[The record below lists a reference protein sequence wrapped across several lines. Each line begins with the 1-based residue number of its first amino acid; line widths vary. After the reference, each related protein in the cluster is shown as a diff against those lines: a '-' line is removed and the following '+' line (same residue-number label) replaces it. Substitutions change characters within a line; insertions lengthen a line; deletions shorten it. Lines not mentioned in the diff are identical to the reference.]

1 MKKIKIILV
10 SLLLTL
16 STINVALAVTAPLS
30 NLENL
35 GKESG
40 FSDTQST
47 DVAMAENIGLGIKL
61 FFSILGMIFVILI
74 IYAGYKWMMAQG
86 DEGEI
91 KKAKAIINRAII
103 GLIIIIGSF
112 AIWNLISNKLLPV

>member
-1 MKKIKIILV
+1 ML
-10 SLLLTL
+10 L
-16 STINVALAVTAPLS
+16 STYVALAANKPLE
-30 NLENL
+30 NLGNL

-40 FSDTQST
+40 FNAETQGSKT
-47 DVAMAENIGLGIKL
+47 AMAENIGLGINL
-61 FFSILGMIFVILI
+61 FLSILGIIFVILI

-86 DEGEI
+86 DKGEVD
-91 KKAKAIINRAII
+91 KAKSIINRAII